1 MGIHFSM
8 EKQTTKNNTVK
19 EGKVMSFWDHLE
31 ELRGHIIRSLVAVV
45 ALAGLAFVNRHIIF
59 DTIILAPSSSN
70 FITYR
75 LLCELGHK
83 LSISSLCIPKMHL
96 EIINI
101 KMSGQFLTHIYIS
114 VMAGFI
120 MAFPYVLWEI
130 WRFVQPAMH
139 ENERKYSRGGLLIST
154 LLFFIGVIFSYF
166 LIVPLMVNFL
176 GNYSVSQDVLNRIS
190 LSSYIS
196 SVVSVTFA
204 VGVVF
209 ELPILV
215 YFLTKIGVV
224 TPGFLKKNRK
234 YMIVVLLIVSAIIT
248 PPDMFS
254 QVLVF
259 VPLWALYELS
269 ILVSKRV
276 YKRIQKEAV

>member
-1 MGIHFSM
+1 M
-8 EKQTTKNNTVK
+8 
-19 EGKVMSFWDHLE
+19 
-31 ELRGHIIRSLVAVV
+31 
-45 ALAGLAFVNRHIIF
+45 
-59 DTIILAPSSSN
+59 
-70 FITYR
+70 
-75 LLCELGHK
+75 
-83 LSISSLCIPKMHL
+83 
-96 EIINI
+96 
-101 KMSGQFLTHIYIS
+101 
-114 VMAGFI
+114 
-120 MAFPYVLWEI
+120 
-130 WRFVQPAMH
+130 
-139 ENERKYSRGGLLIST
+139 IST
-154 LLFFIGVIFSYF
+154 LLFLIGIVFSYF

-215 YFLTKIGVV
+215 YFLTKIGIV
-224 TPGFLKKNRK
+224 TPDFLKKNRK

-276 YKRIQKEAV
+276 HKRLLKKAV